1 MFQKTWEKTLQKFQV
16 DKKLQKKK
24 KKEKETSNFSSTPK
38 RNRSQISME

>member
-16 DKKLQKKK
+16 DKKLKKK
-24 KKEKETSNFSSTPK
+24 KKKETSNFSSTPK